1 VLVPPGTY
9 TVKLVAGGVERTAPL
24 TVRKDP
30 NTAGTEEDVT
40 AQTKVLLSIRGN
52 ANAVARVINT
62 AESVRAQLV
71 AWRALTR
78 GGAGVPDEVTAAA
91 DALEKQLVE
100 IEARQLNLT
109 ATGRGQDFLRTPS
122 QMMDKLAH
130 LADVVSYADFAP
142 TDSQVQVD
150 AKLSQEVAH
159 DREQLDGVLARPLAA
174 FNALLRERQLGAI
187 VAPKP

>member
-1 VLVPPGTY
+1 
-9 TVKLVAGGVERTAPL
+9 
-24 TVRKDP
+24 
-30 NTAGTEEDVT
+30 
-40 AQTKVLLSIRGN
+40 VLLSIRGN
-52 ANAVARVINT
+52 ANAVARMINT

-78 GGAGVPDEVTAAA
+78 GGAGVPDEITAAA
-91 DALEKQLVE
+91 DALDKE
-100 IEARQLNLT
+100 IVGMESRWLNLT

-174 FNALLRERQLGAI
+174 FNTLLRERQLGAI
-187 VAPKP
+187 VVPPR